1 VTAVAGAE
9 PVRVPARMHPAWVV
23 GACVAVSVLS
33 LAVPTAL
40 AFDPWA
46 WLVWGREVAGFD
58 LDTTGGPSW
67 KPLPVLFTTVLA
79 PFGDLAPTLW
89 LVFARTVGLL
99 GVVLTYRLAARFAG
113 AAAGVLAAGA
123 LLLTPDGGPRF
134 LRLLLEGHSATTEV
148 FLTLWAV
155 ESHLDG
161 HRRRTLLIG
170 LAMALLRP
178 EAWPF
183 VGLYGLWLWAREPRW
198 RPLLVGCGL
207 VVPLLWFGG
216 DWWGSGSPWQ
226 GAGAAQVIED
236 PAWERLTRALDHV
249 AKSVVA
255 PVWIAAGVAVV
266 SAWRRGERALLWMA
280 GGALAWN
287 TLVVVMSVG
296 LKYAALSRFLLPSA
310 ALLCVLAGIGA
321 VRAARAARGHAGRTA
336 AIVLVVLLSVP
347 LVGTRL
353 LAFDALFADIG
364 DRARSEEQ
372 LLEAIDDA
380 GGAEV
385 VAGRCDQVA
394 VERSS
399 LPQAVL
405 TWQLEL
411 ALAEVRRAPVAGSHV
426 EVVRRGGELHRRLD
440 EVDPTRVDELGG
452 SEDWV
457 VVTIDCPAPGP

>member
-1 VTAVAGAE
+1 
-9 PVRVPARMHPAWVV
+9 MVV
-23 GACVAVSVLS
+23 GGCVAVAIVS

-40 AFDPWA
+40 AFDPWS
-46 WLVWGREVAGFD
+46 WLVWGREVAHLD

-67 KPLPVLFTTVLA
+67 KPLPVVFTTLLA

-89 LVFARTVGLL
+89 LVFARTIGLL
-99 GVVLTYRLAARFAG
+99 GLVLTYRLAARFAG

-134 LRLLLEGHSATTEV
+134 LRLLLEGHSATAEV

-183 VGLYGLWLWAREPRW
+183 VGVYGLWLWWREPRW
-198 RPLLVGCGL
+198 RLLLVGCGL
-207 VVPLLWFGG
+207 LVPLLWFGG
-216 DWWGSGSPWQ
+216 DLWGSGSAWQ

-255 PVWIAAGVAVV
+255 PVWIAASVAVV
-266 SAWRRGERALLWMA
+266 SAWRRREQALLWMA
-280 GGALAWN
+280 GGAMAWN
-287 TLVVVMSVG
+287 ALVVVMSVG
-296 LKYAALSRFLLPSA
+296 LRYAALSRFLLPSA
-310 ALLCVLAGIGA
+310 ALVCVLAGIGA
-321 VRAARAARGHAGRTA
+321 VRAVQAARGHTGRA
-336 AIVLVVLLSVP
+336 VVLGAVVLLTLP
-347 LVGTRL
+347 LVVTRI
-353 LAFDALFADIG
+353 LAFDALFVDIG
-364 DRARSEEQ
+364 DRAGSEDQ
-372 LLEAIDDA
+372 LHEAIEHA
-380 GGAEV
+380 GGAAALV
-385 VAGRCDQVA
+385 DACDQVA

-399 LPQAVL
+399 LPQAAL
-405 TWQLEL
+405 TWQLEVPL
-411 ALAEVRRAPVAGSHV
+411 AAVRRAPVAGSHV
-426 EVVRRGGELHRRLD
+426 ELVRRDGELFRRFD
-440 EVDPTRVDELGG
+440 EVDPARWDVLGG

-457 VVTIDCPAPGP
+457 VVAVDCPQGT